1 MDGWEGDTTQ
11 RDDAG
16 REICTYIQPG
26 TQPASELDKYY
37 CTCTVRTAVRQ
48 KPRPLPSAARR
59 CNPNIPSPIPQKFPP
74 TPSLPPPSTH
84 IASHRIVLASP
95 NRDIPPSPSGSASP
109 SASPSLPLLGA
120 PDAADRREDRREGGR
135 AALTDQTVSLLVSLY
150 AVLPSQSGC
159 ARMGSVA
166 SGRKLA
172 RPRPHLPS
180 MCVLLGEKD
189 RKRATAIATATA
201 IVQ

>member
-1 MDGWEGDTTQ
+1 MLF
-11 RDDAG
+11 R
-16 REICTYIQPG
+16 
-26 TQPASELDKYY
+26 
-37 CTCTVRTAVRQ
+37 
-48 KPRPLPSAARR
+48 SAARR

-135 AALTDQTVSLLVSLY
+135 AALTDQTVSACLTLCCFTQPVWMRENGECSVREK
-150 AVLPSQSGC
+150 AGPTAAPPS
-159 ARMGSVA
+159 V
-166 SGRKLA
+166 
-172 RPRPHLPS
+172 H
-180 MCVLLGEKD
+180 V
-189 RKRATAIATATA
+189 RATWREGQEKSNSNSNSNSNSA
-201 IVQ
+201 VVV